1 MIYRTLLSIA
11 LFGIT
16 LSVSHAQ
23 LLPTTVTRPLS
34 DIRDLQPV
42 DIRPPKPNT
51 PPLSELLPPVSEHLT
66 PALEQALTPID
77 TALTLTANT
86 VNGQTP
92 LADINEA
99 ITPDGQLVLE
109 REWVI
114 YVDESDFRLNNNS
127 DIEVLERQYLAAL
140 QMWAVR
146 LKVAPHIDNL
156 QQLKNSL
163 HGVAIKG
170 VDRNHVYL
178 TQAGAAAASATQQ
191 VTLSQC
197 HGKQALRIGMLD
209 SAINASHP
217 VFADISVTESVFLE
231 AGYPVSQA
239 HGTAVAGILSQ
250 ALPEEVSLRLFNAA
264 AFYARNQVSQGASVF
279 HLLKGLNWLGSQQVE
294 VINMSLTGPANVM
307 LERALKSLYDS
318 GISLVAAVGNAG
330 PAAPPLYPAAYK
342 QVIGV
347 TAIDANRQIYR
358 WANQGAQVA
367 IAARGVS
374 VVTARGNNEMGA
386 ETGTSMAAPLVS
398 AAVGC
403 FSATNDAPGQLPAFL
418 RQQLTDLGTPGWDP
432 VFGHGALLL
441 N

>member
-34 DIRDLQPV
+34 DIRDRQPV
-42 DIRPPKPNT
+42 EIRPSKPDI
-51 PPLSELLPPVSEHLT
+51 PLLSELLPPVTEHLT

-114 YVDESDFRLNNNS
+114 YVEESDFSLNHHN
-127 DIEVLERQYLAAL
+127 IEILEQQYLGSL
-140 QMWAVR
+140 KMWAVR
-146 LKVAPHIDNL
+146 LKVAPHIDTL

-163 HGVAIKG
+163 QGVAIQA

-178 TQAGAAAASATQQ
+178 TQAGSAAKVGTQQ
-191 VTLSQC
+191 ATLSQC
-197 HGKQALRIGMLD
+197 HARQVLRIGMLD
-209 SAINASHP
+209 SAINTSHP
-217 VFADISVTESVFLE
+217 VFAGINVTESVFLE
-231 AGYPVSQA
+231 DGYPVSQA
-239 HGTAVAGILSQ
+239 HGTAVAGVLSQ
-250 ALPEEVSLRLFNAA
+250 AIPKEVSLRLFNAA

-279 HLLKGLNWLGSQQVE
+279 HLLKGLNWLGTQQVD

-330 PAAPPLYPAAYK
+330 PAAPPLYPAAYE

-403 FSATNDAPGQLPAFL
+403 FSATNDTPGQLPAFL
-418 RQQLTDLGTPGWDP
+418 RQQLADLGAPGWDP